1 MLSATLQAFGRVTS
15 AGRRLMP
22 TARIV
27 FVRAAA
33 ILACR
38 RREQHSPRLTG
49 LFQISLGFS
58 PPQTKGVE
66 GPHQEHADVGFYPAS
81 DAGRY
86 CTPLGR
92 ATASVA

>member
-49 LFQISLGFS
+49 LFQISWVS
-58 PPQTKGVE
+58 PRLRRRVL

>member
-1 MLSATLQAFGRVTS
+1 M
-15 AGRRLMP
+15 
-22 TARIV
+22 

-58 PPQTKGVE
+58 PPPTKGVE
-66 GPHQEHADVGFYPAS
+66 GLHQEHATVGFYPAS

-86 CTPLGR
+86 CYAAWR